1 MTLRHAPGGAT
12 PGGGIEV
19 RAVDWDHPGGSA
31 LRDAQRAEVRDVYYP
46 ELEDSEPGPHPT
58 ADDILVFYVAFDG
71 DRAVGTGALRGID
84 AEHGEVKRMY
94 VDPDYRGSGVAARML
109 SVLEDDARG
118 RGWNRL
124 VLETGDTM
132 TPAQRFY
139 TRNGY
144 TPIPLFG
151 PYIGSGLSLCYG
163 KKL

>member
-1 MTLRHAPGGAT
+1 MTV
-12 PGGGIEV
+12 EV
-19 RAVDWDHPGGSA
+19 RAVGWDHPGGAA

-71 DRAVGTGALRGID
+71 DRAVGTGALRAID
-84 AEHGEVKRMY
+84 DEHGEVKRMY
-94 VDPDYRGSGVAARML
+94 VDPDYRGSGVSSL
-109 SVLEDDARG
+109 ILTTLEDDARA

-132 TPAQRFY
+132 LPAQRFY
-139 TRNGY
+139 TRHGY

-151 PYIGSGLSLCYG
+151 PYAGSDLSLCFA
-163 KKL
+163 KQLT